1 MLRAIIVDDE
11 ELSVKRLKRILSQ
24 SGEIDVYETFL
35 NPAEAYAFAKANPI
49 DVAFWIFLC
58 LRRMG

>member
-24 SGEIDVYETFL
+24 SGEIEVNDTFL
-35 NPAEAYAFAKANPI
+35 DPTEAYEFG
-49 DVAFWIFLC
+49 WH
-58 LRRMG
+58 

>member
-35 NPAEAYAFAKANPI
+35 NPAEAYAFAKAQS
-49 DVAFWIFLC
+49 DRCSFFGYFYA
-58 LRRMG
+58 